1 MQHAQNI
8 GNVKKYENY
17 ITLYLNCGDCE
28 SLEAECKFLSYAF
41 FGFKS
46 P

>member
-1 MQHAQNI
+1 MQHVQNI

-28 SLEAECKFLSYAF
+28 SPEAE
-41 FGFKS
+41 
-46 P
+46 